1 MSEGSWRVR
10 RVIEGNKGMS
20 TASKPDGKENSI
32 AGLARKKP
40 TVIPYYTR
48 DHRAP
53 PAAGRQRPV
62 GEWRRKVASAF
73 LRMRENRSQLE
84 ARADHKL
91 SKGSA
96 KRMYLEN
103 GARVSCRRGKVW
115 ITLDEGGEDIVL
127 AAAESRNFRPGTRLL
142 IEALAASRISFEAL

>member
-10 RVIEGNKGMS
+10 RVIDGNKGMS
-20 TASKPDGKENSI
+20 TATKLVGKENSI
-32 AGLARKKP
+32 AGRKKQ

-62 GEWRRKVASAF
+62 GEWRSKVARAF

-84 ARADHKL
+84 VRADHKL

-103 GARVSCRRGKVW
+103 GARISCRRGKVW

-127 AAAESRNFRPGTRLL
+127 AASESRNFRPGTRLL